1 MWFGKSVDDFNNQI
15 QLMGANAP
23 ELIAEISNGFTM
35 VWVGYVFYAVPL
47 VYSLAKLHVSIA
59 PAGKV

>member
-1 MWFGKSVDDFNNQI
+1 
-15 QLMGANAP
+15 MGANAP

-47 VYSLAKLHVSIA
+47 VYSLAKLHVSVA